1 MNLSELLHK
10 RRSTRHYD
18 ANTAIERDELTR
30 LLDAACRAPSG
41 NNAQPWRFL
50 IITETALREKLLP
63 VAYNQQQILTA
74 SAIVLLLADRR
85 AYQRDNL
92 ARIHQE
98 GFENGC
104 FSAEVRDFLTEA
116 AVGFYAS
123 LDNAETDKA
132 LMLDCGLW
140 GDEFHAC
147 GGRCRLEY
155 RADERLSAGGVTR
168 TARSTAALFGRDV
181 DCHRQRQQGRSP
193 HLAPSGKKPCRLEC
207 AANAGL
213 TPLTRPTRRECL

>member
-18 ANTAIERDELTR
+18 ASIAIERDELTR
-30 LLDAACRAPSG
+30 LLNAACRAPSG
-41 NNAQPWRFL
+41 KNAQPWRFL
-50 IITETALREKLLP
+50 II
-63 VAYNQQQILTA
+63 AYNQQQILTA

-132 LMLDCGLW
+132 LMLDCSLW
-140 GDEFHAC
+140 AMSFMLAAED
-147 GGRCRLEY
+147 
-155 RADERLSAGGVTR
+155 AGWNTVPMSGYQP
-168 TARSTAALFGRDV
+168 AALRELLALPPHYLDV
-181 DCHRQRQQGRSP
+181 MLIAIGKGSKEGHRSLRRPAESLVGW
-193 HLAPSGKKPCRLEC
+193 
-207 AANAGL
+207 NAL
-213 TPLTRPTRRECL
+213 PTPD